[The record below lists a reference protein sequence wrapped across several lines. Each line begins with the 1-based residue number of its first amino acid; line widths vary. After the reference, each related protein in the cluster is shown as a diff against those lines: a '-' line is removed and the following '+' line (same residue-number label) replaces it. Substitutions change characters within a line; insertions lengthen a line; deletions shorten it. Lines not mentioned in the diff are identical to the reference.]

1 MRQMYEFVNANFF
14 CPITPHIK
22 NSYMH
27 YCRHLYSYTVKL
39 VIYLQRL
46 QRDRAEMM
54 SDDVI

>member
-1 MRQMYEFVNANFF
+1 MYEFVNANFF

-27 YCRHLYSYTVKL
+27 YCRQLYSYTVKL